1 MLRLALIFAI
11 LFSFNLYS
19 QNVDDKPI
27 KINKNYFTDNGNLKN
42 KKDLSVYAIRK
53 IRFTDKSSYEMIIL
67 KNNYW
72 YYYSLFQIEQN
83 NKYNYIGTIAFESFN
98 KNTEGLVHNIVYKD
112 NYFTIEH
119 SLLSSVKTYI
129 TFKYNDNK
137 KIYLDKVSMISEF
150 IDDNENSEEE
160 KTTAKQIDGNVE
172 ANKTLYKDV
181 TMDKISKLLNLD
193 KKIKIMTEVELMKQN
208 I

>member
-1 MLRLALIFAI
+1 MSKLAIIFFI

-19 QNVDDKPI
+19 QNVDDKPM
-27 KINKNYFTDNGNLKN
+27 KINKNYFTDDGNLKN

-83 NKYNYIGTIAFESFN
+83 NKYNYIGTISF
-98 KNTEGLVHNIVYKD
+98 KSFDKDAEGVIHNIVYKD

-119 SLLSSVKTYI
+119 SLLSSIKTYI

-137 KIYLDKVSMISEF
+137 KIYLDKVSMISEL
-150 IDDNENSEEE
+150 IDNNENSEEE
-160 KTTAKQIDGNVE
+160 KTTTKQIDGNVE

>member
-1 MLRLALIFAI
+1 MLRLALMFVI

-19 QNVDDKPI
+19 QNVDEKPM
-27 KINKNYFTDNGNLKN
+27 KINKNYFTDDGNLKN

-83 NKYNYIGTIAFESFN
+83 NKYNYIGTIAFENFDRD
-98 KNTEGLVHNIVYKD
+98 TEGFIGNIVYKD

-119 SLLSSVKTYI
+119 SILSSIKTYI

-137 KIYLDKVSMISEF
+137 KIYLDKVSMISEL
-150 IDDNENSEEE
+150 IDNSENSEEE
-160 KTTAKQIDGNVE
+160 KTTTKQIDGNVE